1 MHDERNQDSN
11 GSSNVIK
18 TNEIID
24 AVKRSGYL
32 LENRILSKFLKNN
45 FAAEANHIIFL
56 NNDNIKYRE
65 IDVLASKCIDSIAL
79 KDQANISIFTHF
91 IIECINNSQPLGLFD
106 TLSDRDEPSSDWV
119 YSFTNGDAEIK
130 ELLSI
135 IIPGIIA
142 DCETEFDEYLPSKQY
157 CSFLKKK
164 GDHKKDQWMAFHPDD
179 FHKTLSKLV
188 DCVKF
193 KLRDLNDRWEGRQ
206 PQNTRLDIFIPVI
219 ILQNELVK
227 IHQKPDVEIT
237 LEIEQLKFHR
247 LKTPYDDTY
256 NRYLSIDIV
265 QEKHFDEYLSLKLS
279 GLSALFDNVKS
290 RIK

>member
-1 MHDERNQDSN
+1 MTMHDERNQDSN

-142 DCETEFDEYLPSKQY
+142 DCLTNIYHQNSTVV
-157 CSFLKKK
+157 FLKRKAIIKK
-164 GDHKKDQWMAFHPDD
+164 INGWHFIQM
-179 FHKTLSKLV
+179 
-188 DCVKF
+188 
-193 KLRDLNDRWEGRQ
+193 
-206 PQNTRLDIFIPVI
+206 IFI
-219 ILQNELVK
+219 
-227 IHQKPDVEIT
+227 
-237 LEIEQLKFHR
+237 
-247 LKTPYDDTY
+247 
-256 NRYLSIDIV
+256 
-265 QEKHFDEYLSLKLS
+265 KHYQS
-279 GLSALFDNVKS
+279 
-290 RIK
+290 